1 MVAFIAQYQLHA
13 RLFNRLCGG
22 VGVFLVSILLHV
34 CKKPTF
40 LPLHAHHKGVS
51 ICSVAFRGLPLFHVA
66 LSENLGLC
74 TGCCIKRCR
83 GRGGGSG

>member
-1 MVAFIAQYQLHA
+1 MGAFIAQYRLHA
-13 RLFNRLCGG
+13 CHFNRLCGG

-34 CKKPTF
+34 RKKHTF

-51 ICSVAFRGLPLFHVA
+51 MCSVAFRGLPLFQVG

-74 TGCCIKRCR
+74 TGCCIAY
-83 GRGGGSG
+83 GWGGG